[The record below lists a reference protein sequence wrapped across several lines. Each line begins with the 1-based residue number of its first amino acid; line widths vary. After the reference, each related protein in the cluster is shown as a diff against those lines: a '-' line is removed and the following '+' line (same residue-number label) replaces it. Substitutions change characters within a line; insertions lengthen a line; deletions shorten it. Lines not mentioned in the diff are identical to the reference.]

1 MIYLLLIF
9 FPVAMGAGCFV
20 LRTQTRLVIAAAVAT
35 MLAQIALVWQL
46 PLDQPARLLG
56 LTLTLDPLGRLFL
69 ITFLGVGALALL
81 ATWRIPHGEN
91 FVPIALMI
99 LGMTS
104 TTLLLL
110 QEPFVASLLL
120 ISTGLLAVLAIVDLP
135 TGSSA
140 LVGRATIAT
149 ALKYLVLML
158 IAGVMMYM
166 GFVLVSAAQP
176 ALANTR
182 ISPTHLVL
190 ALAVVGFGLR
200 LAIVPFHSWLP
211 DLAEDAA
218 PMVSVLVVAVVNV
231 TSLLFLIISFQFVF
245 FPFEIVGGPD
255 NQRGMQLLMAI
266 GVITALLGALLA
278 LAQTSMRRTV
288 GYLVVY
294 NAGMVLFGLATMDR
308 LGVTGALFEAWN
320 QTIVVLLLFVSIG
333 LLERP
338 DGRPSNVLRRDLLW
352 RWPVA
357 GTGLL
362 GGGLA
367 LLGLPPFNGFASK
380 LLLYE
385 AAARQ
390 GGTYLVLL
398 LLATTLALLGLIRLA
413 RERLFGRSED
423 QPAGEPPIL
432 LGTTDLDRPADRRL
446 EPEPRGMA
454 LLTALLLAV
463 CLAIGLY
470 PQPVLAT
477 LNEVT
482 RNLTF
487 SQPF

>member
-9 FPVAMGAGCFV
+9 FPASMGAACFV
-20 LRTQTRLVIAAAVAT
+20 LRQQTRLVIGAAVAALAAQ
-35 MLAQIALVWQL
+35 MLLVLRL

-69 ITFLGVGALALL
+69 LTFLAVGALALL
-81 ATWRIPHGEN
+81 ASWRIPHGEN
-91 FVPIALMI
+91 FVPIALTT
-99 LGMTS
+99 LGMIT

-110 QEPFVASLLL
+110 QEPFIASLLL

-140 LVGRATIAT
+140 LVGRTTIAT

-166 GFVLVSAAQP
+166 GFVLISASQP
-176 ALANTR
+176 ALASSS
-182 ISPTHLVL
+182 ISPAHLVL
-190 ALAVVGFGLR
+190 ALLVVGFGLR

-218 PMVSVLVVAVVNV
+218 PMVAVLVVAVINV
-231 TSLLFLIISFQFVF
+231 TSLLFLIGSFQFVL
-245 FPFEIVGGPD
+245 FPFEIIGGPD
-255 NQRGMQLLMAI
+255 NQRGMQLLMALGI
-266 GVITALLGALLA
+266 VTALLGGTLA
-278 LAQTSMRRTV
+278 LAQTAMRRTI

-294 NAGMVLFGLATMDR
+294 NAGMVLFGLATMDK

-320 QTIVVLLLFVSIG
+320 QTIVVLLLFVSVG

-338 DGRPSNVLRRDLLW
+338 DGRPANVVRRDLLW

-357 GTGLL
+357 GAGLL
-362 GGGLA
+362 GGGMA

-390 GGTYLVLL
+390 GGLYLVLL
-398 LLATTLALLGLIRLA
+398 LLATALALLALLRLA
-413 RERLFGRSED
+413 RERLFGPPEE
-423 QPAGEPPIL
+423 QPAGETPIL
-432 LGTTDLDRPADRRL
+432 LGTTELDRPADRRL
-446 EPEPRGMA
+446 DAEPRGMA

-463 CLAIGLY
+463 CLAVGLY
-470 PQPVLAT
+470 PQPLLAT
-477 LNEVT
+477 IGEAT
-482 RNLTF
+482 RSLTF
-487 SQPF
+487 VLPF